1 VLVPRGGNPKTSV
14 LGKRPYAWE
23 SIRKA
28 TPWLDSPWHHR
39 DDVVSESRGDFFADK
54 SQEDLYVCPGGGSTA
69 THSLILALT
78 DLGVE
83 NSGKKLDHFGHALQ
97 ATTTAA
103 EDDEFNWLLFDK
115 FAGVSDT
122 PIPGFWRELAEAY
135 PRSKHL
141 LTVRRHY
148 HRSYPRRIETRQFGV
163 ESADWRRLAEGH
175 FVRNIGYAFEPNW
188 CYAARKSNCRGASP
202 PLLNHDLHANDAA
215 PARWRGVVV
224 FTAPDSLVDVHAG
237 ATRNKN
243 VRKPAASCSR
253 PGRRI
258 WNC

>member
-1 VLVPRGGNPKTSV
+1 M
-14 LGKRPYAWE
+14 
-23 SIRKA
+23 
-28 TPWLDSPWHHR
+28 
-39 DDVVSESRGDFFADK
+39 
-54 SQEDLYVCPGGGSTA
+54 
-69 THSLILALT
+69 
-78 DLGVE
+78 GVE

-103 EDDEFNWLLFDK
+103 EDDDFNWLLFDK

-148 HRSYPRRIETRQFGV
+148 HRSYPGRIETRQFGI

-202 PLLNHDLHANDAA
+202 PLLNHDLHAIDAA
-215 PARWRGVVV
+215 PAPWRGVVW
-224 FTAPDSLVDVHAG
+224 SLPLVSANTVDVHAG
-237 ATRNKN
+237 VTRRTN
-243 VRKPAASCSR
+243 VRKRVASCWR

-258 WNC
+258 WSC